1 MTTNNTKKQR
11 EKKDKKKL
19 QKGGTRKN
27 RSKPPNK
34 NRSHIVKVFLE
45 ILNMVKLYHWK
56 TRSYAQHNATD
67 ELYDKL
73 NKHIDMFVEVL
84 LGKSESRIKML
95 EKKID
100 LLDPSNVRDFKE
112 RIYEYR
118 EFLIDIDIYF
128 NSKKD
133 TDLLNIRDEILGDI
147 NQFLYLMTFDK

>member
-1 MTTNNTKKQR
+1 
-11 EKKDKKKL
+11 
-19 QKGGTRKN
+19 
-27 RSKPPNK
+27 
-34 NRSHIVKVFLE
+34 
-45 ILNMVKLYHWK
+45 MVKLYHWK